1 MCLVGLPLVLASS
14 DAQANSPRW
23 ISTTVFFENANG
35 CMWGGMDEQIC
46 QSAQRSAYRQH
57 LRIAPAYREQK
68 DCESDFED
76 QTCVFS
82 VDSDQWTP
90 WLSGFSL
97 TTRTQLPLSSNE
109 LQRDRQI
116 PTAYMRQRWTQGA
129 DGADAEPDATA
140 RVQYFSE
147 PLYWEHAA
155 QGGSQLTTLRDKLR
169 IADLPDN
176 ASGSQTPVQSNP
188 ASSNI
193 RQVTRHAWPQRLTD
207 INAR

>member
-1 MCLVGLPLVLASS
+1 
-14 DAQANSPRW
+14 
-23 ISTTVFFENANG
+23 
-35 CMWGGMDEQIC
+35 MDEQIC

-82 VDSDQWTP
+82 VDSDRWTP

-97 TTRTQLPLSSNE
+97 TTRIRLPLSSNK
-109 LQRDRQI
+109 LQRERQI
-116 PTAYMRQRWTQGA
+116 PMAYMRQRWTHRAG
-129 DGADAEPDATA
+129 GADAKPDATA

-176 ASGSQTPVQSNP
+176 ASSSQTPGQSNP
-188 ASSNI
+188 ASSGSI
-193 RQVTRHAWPQRLTD
+193 QPRRDRLAGHLAGGFG
-207 INAR
+207 IQL